1 MHKAQSLAE
10 LRPLMQEHMQKV
22 LDHLKHEFASLRT
35 GKASI
40 SMVDG
45 IQVEC
50 YGSMMRLKDVAS
62 VSTPDS
68 RTVAIQ
74 PWDKGMLSPIEKAI
88 IASNIGIMPMN
99 DGKMIRLPVPD
110 LSEERRKK
118 LAKDAK
124 DMSEHARV
132 GVRNVRRDANDTVKR
147 LQKDSII
154 TEDEQKS
161 ELDAIQ
167 KATDKMIAS
176 IDAEL
181 AGKEKDLLTI

>member
-1 MHKAQSLAE
+1 MHDVKTLDQ
-10 LRPLMQEHMQKV
+10 LRPILKEEMQKAI
-22 LDHLKHEFASLRT
+22 DHLKHEFTTLRT
-35 GKASI
+35 GKASA

-45 IQVEC
+45 ISAEC
-50 YGSMMRLKDVAS
+50 YGSMMRLKDMAAI
-62 VSTPDS
+62 STPDA

-74 PWDKGMLSPIEKAI
+74 PWDKSTLSAIEKAI

-99 DGKMIRLPVPD
+99 DGKVIRLPVPE

-124 DMSEHARV
+124 DMSEQARV
-132 GVRNVRRDANDTVKR
+132 SARNVRREANEVVKR

-154 TEDEQKS
+154 SEDEMKA

-167 KATDKMIAS
+167 KATDKTIAS

-181 AGKEKDLLTI
+181 ANKEKDLMSI